1 MLELQTPNEAAQW
14 LSKRLSLRSGATLRA
29 DSRAVVSGD
38 AFLAWPGRTH
48 DARTHLAAAL
58 AGGAAACLLEAEG
71 SEAALVGLADPTP
84 DARVATLPGL
94 KAVAGEIADLW
105 YGQPSAKL
113 DVLAVTGT
121 NGKTSTAWWLA
132 QALTHA
138 GRRCGV
144 VGTLGIGEPGEL
156 SDADSSLQS
165 TGLTSPDALTLHAA
179 FRQFA
184 DHGFAACALEASSIG
199 LVDDRLAAA
208 HIAVAIYTNF
218 TRDHLDYH
226 GDMVSYWAAKRR
238 LFSWPGLRAAVV
250 NIDDAQGAALAAE
263 LQCSALDLWT
273 VSLNSSASAPAP
285 APAAARLQAHNLQ
298 HAAAGLAFD
307 LVEGDTS
314 LPVVTRLLGGYN
326 VSNLLGV
333 AAALRALGMSL
344 AQVAAALP
352 TVTSVPGRMQPVLP
366 AGEADIAVLVDY
378 AHTPDALEK
387 ALQALQPLA
396 RARGGRLLCVVGCGG
411 NRDASKRPLMGAI
424 AERQADVLVLTS
436 DNPRFEDPALILQD
450 IVAGLSN
457 PAAAQLQTDRALAI
471 AQTIAGAHAGDV
483 VLLAGKGHE
492 DYQDVTGVKQPFSD
506 LAHARTALQMRM
518 RMHPRPRSQ
527 HGVAA

>member
-1 MLELQTPNEAAQW
+1 MLHLQTPNEAAQW
-14 LSKRLSLRSGATLRA
+14 LSERISQRSGATLRA
-29 DSRAVVSGD
+29 DSRAVVAGD

-48 DARTHLAAAL
+48 DARTHVAAAL
-58 AGGAAACLLEAEG
+58 AGGAVACLLEAEG
-71 SEAALVGLADPTP
+71 SEAALAALAEPNP

-94 KAVAGEIADLW
+94 KAAAGQIADLY

-144 VGTLGIGEPGEL
+144 VGTLGIGEPGQM

-199 LVDDRLAAA
+199 LVDDRLTAA
-208 HIAVAIYTNF
+208 HITVAIYTNF

-226 GDMVSYWAAKRR
+226 GDMASYWAAKRR
-238 LFSWPGLRAAVV
+238 LFSWPGLRAAIV
-250 NIDDAQGAALAAE
+250 NIDDAQGAELAAE
-263 LQCSALDLWT
+263 LQGSGLDLWT
-273 VSLNSSASAPAP
+273 VSLNSSFPAP
-285 APAAARLQAHNLQ
+285 APARLQARNLQ

-307 LVEGDTS
+307 LIEGDTS
-314 LPVVTRLLGGYN
+314 LPVATRLLGDYN

-333 AAALRALGMSL
+333 AAALRALGLSL

-352 TVTSVPGRMQPVLP
+352 IVTSVPGRMQPVLP

-387 ALQALQPLA
+387 ALQALRPLA
-396 RARGGRLLCVVGCGG
+396 RARGGRLLCVFGCGG
-411 NRDASKRPLMGAI
+411 NRDVSKRPLMGAT
-424 AERQADVLVLTS
+424 AEMQADLLVLTS

-457 PAAAQLQTDRALAI
+457 PAAAQVQPDRALAI
-471 AQTIAGAHAGDV
+471 AQTIASAQAGDV
-483 VLLAGKGHE
+483 MLLAGKGHE
-492 DYQDVTGVKQPFSD
+492 DYQDVAGVKRPFSD
-506 LAHARTALQMRM
+506 LAHARTALQL

-527 HGVAA
+527 QGVAA